1 MTRMKKPAA
10 DKRLLLI
17 LNPHAGMMRAAR
29 QMAKLVDIFQKAGY
43 RVTVYLTEGPGDGT
57 VAARRWGKEYDRVV
71 CVGGDGTLNE
81 VMRGLLESGARAEL
95 GYLPAGSTNDFANSV
110 GLKADLLKA
119 ARDAAGGEVVPID
132 AGRFNGRIFA
142 YVAAFG
148 AFTEVSYRT
157 PQTAKNVLG
166 RMAFLLEGVKELQ
179 DIRPIHMAL
188 KCDEEQIESDFIFGT
203 VSNSAPMA
211 GLITPTVETDL
222 SDGSFE
228 VTLARFPTT
237 PQESALLVAALRLGE
252 ESPLVVRR
260 QARRVEVRCGEAVS
274 WSLDGEQEKAEGS
287 FVIENLERSV
297 PFVMPV
303 KKAE

>member
-1 MTRMKKPAA
+1 MTRGEKPVM

-17 LNPHAGMMRAAR
+17 LNPQAGMMRAAR
-29 QMAKLVDIFQKAGY
+29 QLTRLVEIFQKAGY
-43 RVTVYLTEGPGDGT
+43 RVSVHLTEGPGDGT
-57 VAARRWGKEYDRVV
+57 AAARRWGKEYDRVV

-81 VMRGLLESGARAEL
+81 VMRGLLESGAETEL
-95 GYLPAGSTNDFANSV
+95 GYLPAGSTNDFANSI
-110 GLKADLLKA
+110 GLNADLLKA
-119 ARDAAGGEVVPID
+119 AKDAAGGEVVSID

-157 PQTAKNVLG
+157 PQAAKNMLG
-166 RMAFLLEGVKELQ
+166 RMAFLLEGMKELQ

-188 KCDEEQIESDFIFGT
+188 KCGEEQIESDFIFGT

-222 SDGSFE
+222 SDGNFE
-228 VTLARFPTT
+228 VTLARFPNT
-237 PQESALLVAALRLGE
+237 PQESAQLVAALRMGE

-260 QARRVEVRCGEAVS
+260 QARQIEVWCGEPVS
-274 WSLDGEQEKAEGS
+274 WSLDGEQELAEGR
-287 FVIENLERSV
+287 FVIENLKRRV
-297 PFVMPV
+297 PFVMPLR
-303 KKAE
+303 KKK